1 MIDLELKSVRINLLI
16 YKIFI
21 SELTAIIPIIALL
34 LFLFKHCKDLTIT
47 ANSLI

>member
-34 LFLFKHCKDLTIT
+34 LFFYLSTVKI
-47 ANSLI
+47 